1 MSRPWIAAALLCAA
15 ACGGHSTKPTPV
27 PAAPQVA
34 CPADI
39 TVREVSGP
47 AQSVPFDAPVVSG
60 GAAPVNVSCS
70 QSSGTSFPLG
80 TTPVNCTASDAQSRQ
95 ATCAF
100 NVTLKGFS
108 LGVTK
113 FDSIGD
119 SFTAGENG
127 RLSLIDLPNAYPT
140 RLQAAFDSNYPGQ
153 GIAIIN
159 RGISGEKVGGTVD
172 RVRNVL
178 SKDTPEVVLFLTGYN
193 DLEPVC
199 GPGRATTTACRSAI
213 DDVGFGLRD
222 CIRHTKESPVG
233 VRFIF
238 VSTLTPPGPVE
249 RGAPRDRRIAPEAIV
264 QANDEIRQR
273 VASEGA
279 TLVDTYPLF
288 IGHEAEYVDTD
299 GLHLRPAGY
308 QALADSFFAA
318 IKTTIPQTALF
329 SVLR

>member
-1 MSRPWIAAALLCAA
+1 MSRPCIAGALLFAA

-27 PAAPQVA
+27 PVAPQVA
-34 CPADI
+34 CPSDI

-47 AQSVPFDAPVVSG
+47 AQSVAFDAPIVSG

-70 QSSGTSFPLG
+70 QPSGTSFPLG

-113 FDSIGD
+113 FDSVGD

-127 RLSLIDLPNAYPT
+127 RRAFIDLPNAYPT
-140 RLQAAFDSNYPGQ
+140 RLQAAFDLNYPGQ

-159 RGISGEKVGGTVD
+159 RGISGEKVGGTAD
-172 RVRNVL
+172 RVRTVL
-178 SKDTPEVVLFLTGYN
+178 SEDTPEVVLFLTGYN
-193 DLEPVC
+193 NLESVC
-199 GPGRATTTACRSAI
+199 GPDRATTTACRSAI
-213 DDVGFGLRD
+213 GDVGLGVRD
-222 CIRHTKESPVG
+222 CIRHTKESSAG

-249 RGAPRDRRIAPEAIV
+249 RDAPRDRRIAPEAIV
-264 QANDEIRQR
+264 QANDQIRQR

>member
-1 MSRPWIAAALLCAA
+1 MSRPWIAVALLLAA
-15 ACGGHSTKPTPV
+15 ACGGRSTNPTPV

-39 TVREVSGP
+39 TVREASGP
-47 AQSVPFDAPVVSG
+47 VQSVTFDAPVVSG

-70 QSSGTSFPLG
+70 QPSGTTFPLG

-95 ATCAF
+95 AACTF
-100 NVTLKGFS
+100 NVTVKGFS

-140 RLQAAFDSNYPGQ
+140 RLQAALDANYPGQ
-153 GIAIIN
+153 GIVVLN
-159 RGISGEKVGGTVD
+159 RGKGGD
-172 RVRNVL
+172 RAERTADQIRVYVADDRP
-178 SKDTPEVVLFLTGYN
+178 DVVLLLTGYN
-193 DLEPVC
+193 NLEPC
-199 GPGRATTTACRSAI
+199 GPGRATTTPCRNAI
-213 DDVGFGLRD
+213 DEVGLDVRD
-222 CIRHTKESPVG
+222 CIRHARETSAG
-233 VRFIF
+233 IRFIF
-238 VSTLTPPGPVE
+238 VSTLTPPGPVLP
-249 RGAPRDRRIAPEAIV
+249 GAARDRRLASAAIE
-264 QANDEIRQR
+264 QANNQIRQK

-288 IGHEAEYVDTD
+288 LGHEAEYVDID

-318 IKTTIPQTALF
+318 IKATVPQTALF
-329 SVLR
+329 TGSR

>member
-1 MSRPWIAAALLCAA
+1 
-15 ACGGHSTKPTPV
+15 
-27 PAAPQVA
+27 
-34 CPADI
+34 
-39 TVREVSGP
+39 
-47 AQSVPFDAPVVSG
+47 
-60 GAAPVNVSCS
+60 VSCS

-119 SFTAGENG
+119 SLTAGENG

-153 GIAIIN
+153 GIVVIN
-159 RGISGEKVGGTVD
+159 RGTNGERAERTADLIRAYVTAD
-172 RVRNVL
+172 RP
-178 SKDTPEVVLFLTGYN
+178 DVVLLLTGYN
-193 DLEPVC
+193 NLQPC
-199 GPGRATTTACRSAI
+199 GPGRATTTSCRNAI
-213 DDVGFGLRD
+213 DDVGLDVRD
-222 CIRHTKESPVG
+222 CIRHARETSAG
-233 VRFIF
+233 IHFIF
-238 VSTLTPPGPVE
+238 VSTLTPPGPVAPD
-249 RGAPRDRRIAPEAIV
+249 APRDRRIAPEAIV
-264 QANDEIRQR
+264 QTNDQIRQR

-288 IGHEAEYVDTD
+288 IGHETEYVDTD